1 MSGYPSSPMRE
12 TTTEWESEFFF
23 ALWDNTVMRVL
34 EKEPKN
40 IGYLAYVIRSE
51 LDVLCRTWRD
61 RDQPSTSPSK

>member
-1 MSGYPSSPMRE
+1 MRQ

-23 ALWDNTVMRVL
+23 ALWDGAVMRVL
-34 EKEPKN
+34 EKEPRN

-61 RDQPSTSPSK
+61 RNQSASSSAEG

>member
-1 MSGYPSSPMRE
+1 MRK

-34 EKEPKN
+34 EKEPRN

-51 LDVLCRTWRD
+51 LDALCRTWRS
-61 RDQPSTSPSK
+61 REESSSSSKEEK